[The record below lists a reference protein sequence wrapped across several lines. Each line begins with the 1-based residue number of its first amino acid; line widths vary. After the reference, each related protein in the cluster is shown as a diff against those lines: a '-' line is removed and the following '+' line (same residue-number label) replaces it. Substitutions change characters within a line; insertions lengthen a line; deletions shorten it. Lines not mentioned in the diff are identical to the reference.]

1 MLLSAA
7 APLVALIDLY
17 SPVSPPPPL
26 VPGLLAVPVRYATS
40 LSVLPRMH
48 GVAEQL
54 ADVVSVG
61 VTGET
66 VKHSGLGVVPL
77 PSSLAPLTPAAAVAA
92 FGVNVPNQQY
102 RPTDVSVAKPV
113 VVPSPEGTDFVSVLL
128 VKSTLLTRTPWA
140 SQTPLAAIGPQR

>member
-54 ADVVSVG
+54 AVVVMLDS
-61 VTGET
+61 
-66 VKHSGLGVVPL
+66 HL
-77 PSSLAPLTPAAAVAA
+77 PSWPIARSCSEAS
-92 FGVNVPNQQY
+92 
-102 RPTDVSVAKPV
+102 TDPEERVSIVKVEVHSP
-113 VVPSPEGTDFVSVLL
+113 PSPSAVRS
-128 VKSTLLTRTPWA
+128 RP
-140 SQTPLAAIGPQR
+140 P